1 MPNHERREQGNAE
14 YEPAAQRR
22 PQQPTPGEV
31 TRTSRLASSDA
42 GPVPRW
48 PRNAEAQP
56 QPATS
61 AERTPWRERLRPHL
75 DAALGGMSRP
85 AREDDA
91 AGAVADEPGV
101 DSADTVAL
109 TVEWRGSFGADI
121 SARLRV
127 QGRNGRGADWVTLVE
142 DAEVRDPDGVAGDGS
157 AKLAQVF
164 TLDRYAAYRVTFSPL
179 AEEPDDRYRHTRAV
193 QRVDASASAA
203 TLTRRLD
210 VHRWNRK
217 NVDDVWS
224 ARGIDPD
231 KADDVVR
238 ASLFGRTVR
247 VNQAVAPRVAQTNAR
262 YETLDE
268 ATKQEIGA
276 SLFMTGGYAVR
287 TTRDGGYSNHS
298 VGYAIDVNFH
308 ARTKQNHHFNSRE
321 MPLLTKLVEPV
332 VQTDPAFAT
341 FAIRRDTGMDQLRAA
356 QVFNERFPAYLANL
370 LDLGEDAALLE
381 QSLYMEKNLA
391 YYEAYFRELRQQ
403 KARELFERV
412 DGKMLREA
420 IAAQTDPDKKAQLQL
435 VLANWKALR
444 AWLFGVTVRDKREKQ
459 DKRIVGMIPLHEDV
473 LRLFLETGWDWGG
486 DWRHEKDYMHFED
499 RQALAQVQLSG
510 GTVP

>member
-1 MPNHERREQGNAE
+1 MRACRITSIESKGKVEQE
-14 YEPAAQRR
+14 QAAQRR
-22 PQQPTPGEV
+22 PQQPTPGKV

-42 GPVPRW
+42 GPVPRR

-61 AERTPWRERLRPHL
+61 AKRTPWHERLRPHL
-75 DAALGGMSRP
+75 DAALSGISRP
-85 AREDDA
+85 AREEGA
-91 AGAVADEPGV
+91 AVVE
-101 DSADTVAL
+101 SADTVAL
-109 TVEWRGSFGADI
+109 TVEWHGKFGADL

-127 QGRNGRGADWVTLVE
+127 QGRNGRNEDWVTLVE

-164 TLDRYAAYRVTFSPL
+164 TLARYAAYQVTFSPL

-203 TLTRRLD
+203 TLTKRLD

-238 ASLFGRTVR
+238 ASIFGRTVR

-262 YETLDE
+262 YEALDE
-268 ATKQEIGA
+268 ATKQEIAA
-276 SLFMTGGYAVR
+276 SLFVTGGYAVR

-370 LDLGEDAALLE
+370 LDLGEDASLLK
-381 QSLYMEKNLA
+381 QSCIWRRISRTTRRIFASYASRKRASCSSASM
-391 YYEAYFRELRQQ
+391 
-403 KARELFERV
+403 ARCCARRSRRRRTRTRRRSFSSSW
-412 DGKMLREA
+412 
-420 IAAQTDPDKKAQLQL
+420 P
-435 VLANWKALR
+435 
-444 AWLFGVTVRDKREKQ
+444 
-459 DKRIVGMIPLHEDV
+459 
-473 LRLFLETGWDWGG
+473 TGRRCARGC
-486 DWRHEKDYMHFED
+486 
-499 RQALAQVQLSG
+499 SG
-510 GTVP
+510 